1 MKKFFNSSFFY
12 LILSLVFAILLYVY
26 ANQDKLTFTNNDNDS
41 ITQLAST
48 KKANVSA
55 NLQLNVN
62 SSKYFVTGYPDKV
75 NVSLSGP
82 TALVTTTT
90 NTQNFHIYADL
101 SKLGIGKHKVRLT
114 QSGLNSELQYKI
126 NPSYITVNIQPR
138 QTVSLPVKV
147 SYDKDAIASGYEVGK
162 PIASDSKVK
171 ATGASS
177 EISKA
182 VKVIAKLNLSQNTNS
197 TVNSQAIL
205 EAVDAKGNTVSVI
218 LTPATT
224 NVHLPIS
231 SGNYKQLPLKFQA
244 NNKAS
249 NKTYA
254 FTSNTKK
261 VKVFGTSSQLEKIKN
276 VIVNVDVSDINASE
290 TKTIQLDKS
299 LSKVSGFDPDRVK
312 FKVTVKDK

>member
-1 MKKFFNSSFFY
+1 MRKFFNSTFFY
-12 LILSLVFAILLYVY
+12 LILSFIFAILLYAY
-26 ANQDKLTFTNNDNDS
+26 ANQDKLNFTSDNNSN
-41 ITQLAST
+41 ITKLAST
-48 KKANVSA
+48 KKASVSA

-101 SKLGIGKHKVRLT
+101 SKLGVGKHRVKLS
-114 QSGLNSELQYKI
+114 QDGLNSELNYKI

-138 QTVSLPVKV
+138 QTVSLPVSA
-147 SYDKDAIASGYEVGK
+147 SYDKNMIASGYHVGK
-162 PIASDSKVK
+162 VVVSDAKVK

-182 VKVIAKLNLSQNTNS
+182 VRVIAKLNLSQNTNN

-205 EAVDAKGNTVSVI
+205 EAVDRKGNTVNVI

-224 NVHLPIS
+224 NVYLPIS
-231 SGNYKQLPLKFQA
+231 SGNFKELPIKYRVD
-244 NNKAS
+244 NKAS
-249 NKTYA
+249 NKTYTI
-254 FTSNTKK
+254 TSSTKK
-261 VKVFGTSSQLEKIKN
+261 VKVFGTSSELDGLN
-276 VIVNVDVSDINASE
+276 DVTVAVDVSRITSNQ
-290 TKTIQLDKS
+290 TKTVQLDKS
-299 LSKVSGFDPDRVK
+299 LNKVSGFNPNK
-312 FKVTVKDK
+312 IKVSIEVKDK